1 MDLPSV
7 QARPHPNQIRHSLGE
22 ALLSMNTSPLNEK
35 LSLRP
40 DQERRQ
46 GQADAALP
54 HLPEWNEYLLRLVEK
69 GKSPAGNRTVTL
81 LNHYMTEKSILVM
94 IDPRPTI
101 VPGEP
106 ASRRFYS
113 DPLESASGDASLV
126 VERFHPSV
134 VKEQEDAPS
143 ASCSIRCLFGSRLSS
158 PAALRQ

>member
-1 MDLPSV
+1 MCRVGCPKIHCVSRSARTLSSLLSEKDSIQIYGSPQRPSET
-7 QARPHPNQIRHSLGE
+7 RPHPNQIRHSLGE

-35 LSLRP
+35 LILRP

-69 GKSPAGNRTVTL
+69 GKSPAGNWTVTL

-106 ASRRFYS
+106 G
-113 DPLESASGDASLV
+113 LLSL
-126 VERFHPSV
+126 PS
-134 VKEQEDAPS
+134 
-143 ASCSIRCLFGSRLSS
+143 
-158 PAALRQ
+158 

>member
-101 VPGEP
+101 VPREP
-106 ASRRFYS
+106 GLLLEDSIVIHWNRPRVT
-113 DPLESASGDASLV
+113 PLLEICPRGNHV
-126 VERFHPSV
+126 MM
-134 VKEQEDAPS
+134 
-143 ASCSIRCLFGSRLSS
+143 LSPYVFMS
-158 PAALRQ
+158 

>member
-94 IDPRPTI
+94 IDPRPTR

-106 ASRRFYS
+106 G
-113 DPLESASGDASLV
+113 LLIL
-126 VERFHPSV
+126 PS
-134 VKEQEDAPS
+134 KLAY
-143 ASCSIRCLFGSRLSS
+143 
-158 PAALRQ
+158 

>member
-46 GQADAALP
+46 GQSDAALP
-54 HLPEWNEYLLRLVEK
+54 HMPEWNEYLLHLVEK
-69 GKSPAGNRTVTL
+69 GKIPVGNRTVTL

-126 VERFHPSV
+126 VERFHPSLG
-134 VKEQEDAPS
+134 
-143 ASCSIRCLFGSRLSS
+143 R
-158 PAALRQ
+158 

>member
-1 MDLPSV
+1 
-7 QARPHPNQIRHSLGE
+7 
-22 ALLSMNTSPLNEK
+22 LLSMNTSPLNEK

-46 GQADAALP
+46 GQALAALP

-69 GKSPAGNRTVTL
+69 GKSPAGNWTVTL

-106 ASRRFYS
+106 G
-113 DPLESASGDASLV
+113 LLSL
-126 VERFHPSV
+126 PS
-134 VKEQEDAPS
+134 
-143 ASCSIRCLFGSRLSS
+143 
-158 PAALRQ
+158 